1 MTELRV
7 ERFSNPAFL
16 THVGAGDDVPASGW
30 AIRFDG
36 DVFFDGEHVGRSGKY
51 MFDRD
56 FDFMAKYTARRT
68 KLQANVAQNNSIC
81 EPTSP

>member
-1 MTELRV
+1 VTELRV

-16 THVGAGDDVPASGW
+16 AHVGAGDDVPASGW

-56 FDFMAKYTARRT
+56 RATPYAEITYEELDG
-68 KLQANVAQNNSIC
+68 
-81 EPTSP
+81 